1 MEMGLTDVRKK
12 KRMYQVV
19 WNGSIKRG
27 VNRERE

>member
-1 MEMGLTDVRKK
+1 MGLTDVRKKK

-27 VNRERE
+27 VKRERE